1 MIRRERCDLIIR
13 DEEIYDYL
21 GKVLCEDCYM
31 YETNP
36 PKACD
41 PLVVAFAMSVR
52 KIVGAIRNQWID
64 RIAETNFS
72 CYRAKRKNYQRRV
85 IEYC

>member
-1 MIRRERCDLIIR
+1 MIRRERCGLIIR

-41 PLVVAFAMSVR
+41 PLVVACQSE
-52 KIVGAIRNQWID
+52 K
-64 RIAETNFS
+64 
-72 CYRAKRKNYQRRV
+72 
-85 IEYC
+85 